1 MNLAEIRTEV
11 QGRGYHYLPTS
22 RLDLWIRQT
31 YEWVCSL
38 YPWPFLETTAT
49 GAAPLTIPDLSQI
62 LYVSSS
68 SHGLDGADLRDILDA
83 DPGLTETGTATNWY
97 LDGNTVK
104 IWPSEAGTTLAVRY
118 LKSPPVLTDT
128 DSPLLPSAYHEILID
143 GTVMRGLKDNDEYD
157 TAQALQAVIDLQ
169 VEGMKN
175 AILHRNYQNPTS
187 LVQSG
192 DPEDY
197 GA

>member
-1 MNLAEIRTEV
+1 MNLEEIRTEV
-11 QGRGYHYLPTS
+11 QGRGYHYLPTP
-22 RLDLWIRQT
+22 RIDLWIKQS

-38 YPWPFLETTAT
+38 YPWPFLEATTT
-49 GAAPLTIPDLSQI
+49 GVAPLNVPDLSQI
-62 LYVSSS
+62 LYVSGPDV
-68 SHGLDGADLRDILDA
+68 GLEGADLRDILDA
-83 DPGLTETGTATNWY
+83 DPALTETGQPTNWY
-97 LDGNTVK
+97 LDGNTIK
-104 IWPSEAGTTLAVRY
+104 IWPAKEGTTIAVRY
-118 LKSPPVLTDT
+118 IRSPPALGDS
-128 DSPLLPSAYHEILID
+128 DSPLLPSAYHEILVD

-175 AILHRNYQNPTS
+175 STLNRNYQNPTS